1 MRTWVKIALVAAMAL
16 GGMSGP
22 SAGVS
27 SAATSCYGGARS
39 AMIQL
44 AYGNNAVGPYYT
56 TNRCVDINLRLT
68 RVRYQTDARSCLER
82 ANGST
87 ISCSR
92 WKLMPY
98 PGWATLS
105 TNVRDN
111 TRFRLEFRTQ
121 PGESISYL
129 VAA

>member
-1 MRTWVKIALVAAMAL
+1 MRKWAKIALVAAMAL

-39 AMIQL
+39 ATIEL
-44 AYGNNAVGPYYT
+44 RYGNNAVGPYYT
-56 TNRCVDINLRLT
+56 TNRCRDINLRLT
-68 RVRYQTDARSCLER
+68 YVRYQTDARSCLER

-87 ISCSR
+87 IGCSA
-92 WKLMPY
+92 WKRMPY
-98 PGWATLS
+98 PGWTTLLS
-105 TNVRDN
+105 PVPDN

-121 PGESISYL
+121 PGEVISYL
-129 VAA
+129 VAS

>member
-1 MRTWVKIALVAAMAL
+1 MRKWAKIALVAAMAL

-39 AMIQL
+39 ATIRL
-44 AYGNNAVGPYYT
+44 PHGFNAVGPYYT
-56 TNRCVDINLRLT
+56 TNRCMDINVRLT
-68 RVRYQTDARSCLER
+68 YVRYQTDARSCLER
-82 ANGST
+82 ANGAT

-92 WKLMPY
+92 WKLLPY

-129 VAA
+129 VAS